1 MVKYILERDL
11 RMQEEEAPAEEPE
24 TPEVEA
30 PAEEEAVPEETTE
43 EKCSE

>member
-24 TPEVEA
+24 TPE
-30 PAEEEAVPEETTE
+30 ETTE